1 MTTPQDGEVTEN
13 SAIYSEFDEFLK
25 AAIYE
30 YYQSGGKNRKGSFI
44 ALLMASGE
52 ITSLAWDAMRNK
64 SNLKRLAMGAASVV
78 ALRIGL
84 KYALSGPL
92 GILLAAGTAAS
103 LIAYFVRNRKEV
115 TEKIGRYRE
124 LVAQV
129 RVDYEK
135 LQSDCRDGRLTEDQ
149 RNLMVDGL
157 MKRFLADLE
166 R

>member
-1 MTTPQDGEVTEN
+1 MAEEDLKPTEN
-13 SAIYSEFDEFLK
+13 PKIYSHFDEFLR

-30 YYQSGGKNRKGSFI
+30 FYDSTGKQNKGALI
-44 ALLMASGE
+44 ALLIASGE
-52 ITSLAWDAMRNK
+52 ITSLALDAVKNR
-64 SNLKRLAMGAASVV
+64 SNLKRLAVGAASVV

-103 LIAYFVRNRKEV
+103 LIAYFVRNRREV
-115 TEKIGRYRE
+115 TGKIGRYRE
-124 LVAQV
+124 LVAQL

-135 LQSDCRDGRLTEDQ
+135 LQSDLRDGRLNEEQ

-157 MKRFLADLE
+157 MKRFLNDLE